1 MTQVEN
7 HELSSDTMALHR
19 RESASLWE
27 WHEEILEND
36 EKILGK
42 IWGWKCSSIIY
53 ISKCS

>member
-27 WHEEILEND
+27 GNAADMKKFQKMMRKYLEQY
-36 EKILGK
+36 EAESVAL
-42 IWGWKCSSIIY
+42 
-53 ISKCS
+53 